1 MSRTIPTIN
10 TSRLT
15 LRGMRP
21 EDFRRYAE
29 IWSMPEVV
37 EHINGAPW
45 LRSKAWDA
53 FLRNAGHWQITGF
66 GQWAIHRHR
75 DPEMSGQV
83 GFFYAKRDLGEDF
96 DDFPE
101 AGWVL
106 SPDAHGQGL
115 GMEAAGAAHDWFDR
129 VITGRLVCMIAPA
142 HTASLRIAHAM
153 GYEALRD
160 TEHAGS
166 AVQLLVRKGPPQ

>member
-1 MSRTIPTIN
+1 MSRMIPTIN

-21 EDFRRYAE
+21 EDFGRFAE

-37 EHINGAPW
+37 RFVDKAPW
-45 LRSKAWDA
+45 SRGKAWAA

-66 GQWAIHRHR
+66 GQWAVQRHR
-75 DPEMSGQV
+75 TTHMSGQV
-83 GFFYAKRDLGEDF
+83 GFFYGKRDLGQDF

-106 SPDAHGQGL
+106 EPGAQGFGL
-115 GMEAAGAAHDWFDR
+115 GFEAAKAAHDWFDR
-129 VITGRLVCMIAPA
+129 VVTGRLVCMISPE
-142 HTASLRIAHAM
+142 HDCSLHLAERL
-153 GYEALRD
+153 GYTHLRYSEYD
-160 TEHAGS
+160 ETP
-166 AVQLLVRKGPPQ
+166 VRLMERKSPPQ